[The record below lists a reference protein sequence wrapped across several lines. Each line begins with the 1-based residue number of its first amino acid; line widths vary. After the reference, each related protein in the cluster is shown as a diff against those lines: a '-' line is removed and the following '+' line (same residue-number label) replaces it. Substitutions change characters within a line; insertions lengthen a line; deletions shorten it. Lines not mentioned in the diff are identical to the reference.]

1 MNAPPMPDIQ
11 TQNPRGNGAAVV
23 LLLAVLCAVVLAARR
38 AETPLP
44 SPGGLS
50 ASPVNAS
57 PPVSA
62 PAPAPVPALVPAQAE
77 ALGDL
82 ALTRDRPRSPDQQAT
97 AIRTVAQAREG
108 LDTDL
113 VYEVLVAELA
123 GRRGDLASAFSHFL
137 RAAQLGRDPKLAD
150 LAVRAALS
158 AGDDAGAGRAV
169 ALWLELAPDSPD
181 AHQVAAALKIKTGD
195 RRAALT
201 HLSRLLELAPGDA
214 EAGYLRVAG
223 IVGRT
228 AGPEER
234 VALLR
239 DLVALDE
246 TNPEA
251 QQALAIVAASADQHE
266 VAIAAARRAQVLRPD
281 WDMPRQFLIKLL
293 LAEGKRGEAR
303 SLSEQYLAAHPG
315 DQGLRMLYG
324 QLLVDEEDYAGARTV
339 FSRLLAERPKDPDVL
354 FAAGILSLELD
365 ELDAARGFL
374 TRLYQT
380 GERRDEA
387 SFYLGQLEERA
398 GQSETAIDW
407 YAKAQGTNLLEAQIR
422 TAVLRAKA
430 GSVERAREILQQ
442 LRDLAPEQAPMLY
455 LAEAEILD
463 QAGRQEAAMQVY
475 EEALAAFP
483 DDLDL
488 LYGRAMY
495 AIKLERIEP
504 AVADLRRIIERNPD
518 HADALNALGYTLADR
533 TDRYQEALGY
543 IERAYRL
550 KPEEPAI
557 LDSAGWV
564 NYKLGRPEAALQYLR
579 KAQAA
584 LSDGEIAAHLG
595 EVLWSMGRQTEAR
608 SVWAAALKEHP
619 QHAYLLKVVGRHPA
633 TGAAGLQ
640 PEIGQP
646 TGGVG
651 SDR

>member
-1 MNAPPMPDIQ
+1 MPDIQ
-11 TQNPRGNGAAVV
+11 TQKPRGNGAAVV

-38 AETPLP
+38 GETPLP

-62 PAPAPVPALVPAQAE
+62 PVPAPAQAE
-77 ALGDL
+77 APGDL

-113 VYEVLVAELA
+113 IYEVLVAELA

-169 ALWLELAPDSPD
+169 ALWLELAPDAPD

>member
-11 TQNPRGNGAAVV
+11 TQKPRGNGAAVV
-23 LLLAVLCAVVLAARR
+23 LLLTVLCAVVLAARR

-169 ALWLELAPDSPD
+169 ALWLELAPDAPD

-495 AIKLERIEP
+495 ALKLERIEP

-633 TGAAGLQ
+633 TGAAGSQ